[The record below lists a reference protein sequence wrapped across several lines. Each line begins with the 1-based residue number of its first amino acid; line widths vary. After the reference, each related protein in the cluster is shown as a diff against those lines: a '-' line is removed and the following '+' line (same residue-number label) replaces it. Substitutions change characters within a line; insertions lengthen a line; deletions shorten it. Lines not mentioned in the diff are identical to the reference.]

1 MGESATPPSEGEQE
15 GHPPAQPAVPP
26 AGPATPVRLRPS
38 RAWYWVALAAF
49 LVGVGWLGGR
59 VYMLAQQVDSF
70 QRVAAPGSGEVSL
83 DHSGGYVIYY
93 EGPGAADGNV
103 PAYDVNVTARSQ
115 SSAPMS
121 LEAYSGS
128 LTYSFGSREGR
139 AVLTLEVAG
148 PGTVLIEVA
157 DGGATPGDSSLAIGS
172 SIAGDI
178 VGIVLPAVVL
188 MLVGIGGAMAV
199 AIIRHRRRRVLRATG
214 NL

>member
-1 MGESATPPSEGEQE
+1 MGESATPPSDGEQE
-15 GHPPAQPAVPP
+15 GHPPARPPVPP
-26 AGPATPVRLRPS
+26 AAPATPVRLRPS
-38 RAWYWVALAAF
+38 RAWYWVALAVF
-49 LVGVGWLGGR
+49 LAGAGWLGGR

-157 DGGATPGDSSLAIGS
+157 DGGATPGDSSLAIGA

-178 VGIVLPAVVL
+178 VGIVVPALVL
-188 MLVGIGGAMAV
+188 MLVGVGGAIAV

-214 NL
+214 NF

>member
-1 MGESATPPSEGEQE
+1 MGESATPPSDGEQE

-26 AGPATPVRLRPS
+26 AGPATPARLRPS
-38 RAWYWVALAAF
+38 RAWYWVALAVF
-49 LVGVGWLGGR
+49 LAGVGWLGGR
-59 VYMLAQQVDSF
+59 VYMLAQQIDSF

-93 EGPGAADGNV
+93 EGPGAADGDV

-178 VGIVLPAVVL
+178 VGIVVPAVVL
-188 MLVGIGGAMAV
+188 MLVGVGGAIAV

-214 NL
+214 NF

>member
-1 MGESATPPSEGEQE
+1 
-15 GHPPAQPAVPP
+15 
-26 AGPATPVRLRPS
+26 
-38 RAWYWVALAAF
+38 VALAVF
-49 LVGVGWLGGR
+49 LAGAGWLGGR
-59 VYMLAQQVDSF
+59 LYMLGQQVDSF
-70 QRVAAPGSGEVSL
+70 QRVAAPGSGEVNL
-83 DHSGGYVIYY
+83 DHSGGYVLYY

-148 PGTVLIEVA
+148 PGTVLIEVTN
-157 DGGATPGDSSLAIGS
+157 GGATEGDSSLAIGS

-178 VGIVLPAVVL
+178 VGIVVPAVVL
-188 MLVGIGGAMAV
+188 MLVGVGGAIAV
-199 AIIRHRRRRVLRATG
+199 AIIRYRRRRVLRATG

>member
-1 MGESATPPSEGEQE
+1 MGESATPPSDGEQE
-15 GHPPAQPAVPP
+15 GHPPARPPVPP
-26 AGPATPVRLRPS
+26 AAPAPVRLRPS
-38 RAWYWVALAAF
+38 RAWYWVALAVF
-49 LVGVGWLGGR
+49 LAGAGWLGGR

-178 VGIVLPAVVL
+178 VGIVVPALVL
-188 MLVGIGGAMAV
+188 MLVGVGGAIAV

-214 NL
+214 TF

>member
-188 MLVGIGGAMAV
+188 MLVGIGGAIAV

>member
-1 MGESATPPSEGEQE
+1 MGESATPPSDGEQE

-26 AGPATPVRLRPS
+26 AGPPTPVRLRPS
-38 RAWYWVALAAF
+38 RAWYWVALAVF
-49 LVGVGWLGGR
+49 LAGVGWLGGR

-178 VGIVLPAVVL
+178 VGIVVPAVVL
-188 MLVGIGGAMAV
+188 MLVGVGGAIAV

-214 NL
+214 NF